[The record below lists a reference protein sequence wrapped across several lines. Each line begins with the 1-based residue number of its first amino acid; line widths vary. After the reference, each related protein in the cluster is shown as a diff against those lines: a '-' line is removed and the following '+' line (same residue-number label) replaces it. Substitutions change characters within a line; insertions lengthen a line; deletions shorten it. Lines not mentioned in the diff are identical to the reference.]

1 MGGHFYYYFVPYH
14 EDINAALQALRK
26 QEFEAGRYNPAIP
39 FPFDDWPS
47 QTPGPAQGPKH
58 ASIKA
63 ALEAS
68 EADGTRSMLDME
80 RVGTRPDYGV
90 VVQLASNKLDDLYRT
105 SKPTHQMIKE
115 NLDFFEEIERG
126 QGIYIVVYE
135 GDRPSELF
143 FAGIS
148 YD

>member
-1 MGGHFYYYFVPYH
+1 VGGHFYYYFVPH
-14 EDINAALQALRK
+14 QEDTNSALQALRK

-47 QTPGPAQGPKH
+47 QRLGVAQGAKH
-58 ASIKA
+58 ASIEE
-63 ALEAS
+63 ALEDS
-68 EADGTRSMLDME
+68 EGDGTRSILDME
-80 RVGTRPDYGV
+80 RVGSRPGFGV
-90 VVQLASNKLDDLYRT
+90 VVQLSSDKLIELYET
-105 SKPTHQMIKE
+105 TKPTHIMIKE
-115 NLDFFEEIERG
+115 NMDFFEEIERG

-135 GDRPSELF
+135 DDRPSELF